1 MVSPQ
6 NPLKPERGMAPFAV
20 RVNSARAIA
29 NHPRIVVT
37 RIEQWLGTR
46 YTADTLRALKR
57 RIPRVDFVWLMGADN
72 MIQIP
77 RWEEWPQIFKA
88 VPIAVF
94 SRATYSLRARLGKAA
109 QRFGQSRLREGNAT
123 SIATK
128 RPPAWVILDGRV
140 HPASATSIRAARMK
154 RKNGGSAKN
163 VGAKRSRS

>member
-1 MVSPQ
+1 
-6 NPLKPERGMAPFAV
+6 MAPFAT
-20 RVNSARAIA
+20 RVQSARAIA
-29 NHPRIVVT
+29 KHPRIVVT

-57 RIPRVDFVWLMGADN
+57 RIPGVAFVWLMGADN
-72 MIQIP
+72 MVQIP
-77 RWEEWPQIFKA
+77 QWEEWAQIFKA

-109 QRFGQSRLREGNAT
+109 QRFGRARLREGNAK

-128 RPPAWVILDGRV
+128 RPPAWVFLDGRV

-154 RKNGGSAKN
+154 EKSGSAK
-163 VGAKRSRS
+163 GMRTKRRS